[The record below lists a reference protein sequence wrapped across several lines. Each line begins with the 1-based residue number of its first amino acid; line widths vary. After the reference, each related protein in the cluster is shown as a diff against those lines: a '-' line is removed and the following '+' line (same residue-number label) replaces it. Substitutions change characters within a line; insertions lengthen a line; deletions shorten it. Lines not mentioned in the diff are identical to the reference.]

1 MAEEEAPAPE
11 VPIPDPLAPDEE
23 GLVPPFVESSLL
35 RAMRA
40 AEGCEAF
47 AFRVEMACWQEGVEY
62 TSEVRR
68 KVALNP
74 IINALVRV
82 DRNNTVST
90 TRVTDTAI
98 IEAVQALKPPVEA
111 A

>member
-40 AEGCEAF
+40 AEGCESF
-47 AFRVEMACWQEGVEY
+47 AFRVEMACWQEGVGY
-62 TSEVRR
+62 TTEIRR
-68 KVALNP
+68 KVAMAP
-74 IINALVRV
+74 AVNANVRV

-90 TRVTDTAI
+90 TRVTDDAI
-98 IEAVQALKPPVEA
+98 ITAVQALKPVEA
-111 A
+111 E